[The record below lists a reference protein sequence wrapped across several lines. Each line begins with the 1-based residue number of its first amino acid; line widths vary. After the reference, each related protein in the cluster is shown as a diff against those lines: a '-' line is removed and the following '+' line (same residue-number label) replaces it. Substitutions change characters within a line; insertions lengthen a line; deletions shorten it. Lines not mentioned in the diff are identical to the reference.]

1 MALKSKTARTGAKQ
15 QRAAG
20 TRPGASAA
28 QNASRAKTGPGA
40 SPVVGTAIPKASSWQ
55 PKDPQPTFAAS
66 PAAAPTPAKPLD
78 ATDKTVST
86 VLGEVTWLMS
96 QSPQHK
102 QLAIADLE
110 WQENPKVLM
119 PALLL
124 RQFKLFY
131 DTERNIPVGCVL
143 FAKVSDA
150 VAARLDAGGRLATLD
165 DWRSG
170 DTVRVMATVA
180 PFGGEVRL

>member
-1 MALKSKTARTGAKQ
+1 MLNHLATTGAD
-15 QRAAG
+15 
-20 TRPGASAA
+20 
-28 QNASRAKTGPGA
+28 GPT
-40 SPVVGTAIPKASSWQ
+40 PIPKATTWRPLGSG
-55 PKDPQPTFAAS
+55 DPLFGSQGSPGHGFGGAAGVGAGAAAAS
-66 PAAAPTPAKPLD
+66 SPA
-78 ATDKTVST
+78 DKTVST
-86 VLGEVTWLMS
+86 VLGEIVWLLT

-110 WQENPKVLM
+110 WMIM

-131 DTERNIPVGCVL
+131 DTERNIPVGVVL

>member
-1 MALKSKTARTGAKQ
+1 MLTHLALKPKAARTG
-15 QRAAG
+15 R
-20 TRPGASAA
+20 RPGASAA
-28 QNASRAKTGPGA
+28 QNASRAKPGPGA
-40 SPVVGTAIPKASSWQ
+40 SPAVGTAIPKASSWQ

-66 PAAAPTPAKPLD
+66 SVAAPTPAKPLD

-86 VLGEVTWLMS
+86 VLGEVTWLLT

-110 WQENPKVLM
+110 WMVM

-143 FAKVSDA
+143 FAKVSPA

-165 DWRSG
+165 DWHSG

>member
-1 MALKSKTARTGAKQ
+1 MALKSKSARAGAKQ
-15 QRAAG
+15 QREAG
-20 TRPGASAA
+20 ARPGASTA
-28 QNASRAKTGPGA
+28 QNSTRIKAGLGE
-40 SPVVGTAIPKASSWQ
+40 SPAVGTVIPKASSWK
-55 PKDPQPTFAAS
+55 PKDPQPPFTAS
-66 PAAAPTPAKPLD
+66 PAAVPAPAKPLD

-86 VLGEVTWLMS
+86 VLGEVTWLLS

-110 WQENPKVLM
+110 WMVM

-131 DTERNIPVGCVL
+131 DTERNIPVGVVL
-143 FAKVSDA
+143 FAKVSPA
-150 VAARLDAGGRLATLD
+150 VAARLDAGGRLQTLD

-170 DTVRVMATVA
+170 ETVRVMATIA
-180 PFGGEVRL
+180 PFGGEVKL